1 MSNYFENFPSNLYS
15 FGDGENPVYFQRL
28 SRYVDLIDQVKDDI
42 GGYIEYEILEGD
54 RPDTLAYRLYG
65 TSEYEWT
72 FFSMNERLRETG
84 WPMKL
89 QDVYDYAQTKAYK
102 NYTCNINLEV
112 DSDALILYGDSASG
126 QQMLLSGLAPLY
138 DIGQAV
144 ILGEQ
149 QGVVTA
155 KNLAVGEITVRI
167 DSAIANPITPLNQ
180 TYLSYDDGV
189 SNVLSLTSSK
199 YEYEG
204 THHFVD
210 SAGDEIDYFY
220 SNAVGKIPVT
230 NLEYL
235 IAQNQESKRIRV
247 IKKQFID
254 KIVGEHKRLTSR

>member
-1 MSNYFENFPSNLYS
+1 MSNYFENFPRNLYR
-15 FGDGENPVYFQRL
+15 FGNGEDPVYFQRL
-28 SRYVDLIDQVKDDI
+28 SKYVDLIDQVRDDV
-42 GGYIEYEILEGD
+42 GGYLEYEILEGD
-54 RPDTLAYRLYG
+54 RPDTLAHRLYG
-65 TSEYEWT
+65 KGEYEWT

-89 QDVYDYAQTKAYK
+89 QDVYEYAQTKAYK

-112 DSDALILYGDSASG
+112 DSASLALYGDSVSG
-126 QQMLLSGLAPLY
+126 QQMLLSGIAPLY
-138 DIGQAV
+138 DVGQAV
-144 ILGEQ
+144 ILGQQ
-149 QGVVTA
+149 QG
-155 KNLAVGEITVRI
+155 I
-167 DSAIANPITPLNQ
+167 AIANPITPLNQ
-180 TYLSYDDGV
+180 TYLSYGDGT

-204 THHFVD
+204 THHFID

-220 SNAVGKIPVT
+220 SNAAGKIPVT

-235 IAQNQESKRIRV
+235 IAQNQESRKIRV

>member
-1 MSNYFENFPSNLYS
+1 MSNYFENFPRNLYR
-15 FGDGENPVYFQRL
+15 FGDGEDPVYFQRL
-28 SRYVDLIDQVKDDI
+28 SKYVDLIDQVRDDV
-42 GGYIEYEILEGD
+42 GGYLEYEILEGD
-54 RPDTLAYRLYG
+54 RPDTLAHRLYG
-65 TSEYEWT
+65 KGEYEWT

-112 DSDALILYGDSASG
+112 DSASLALYGDSASG
-126 QQMLLSGLAPLY
+126 QQMLLSG
-138 DIGQAV
+138 
-144 ILGEQ
+144 
-149 QGVVTA
+149 
-155 KNLAVGEITVRI
+155 
-167 DSAIANPITPLNQ
+167 AIANPITPLNQ
-180 TYLSYDDGV
+180 TYLSYGDGT

-220 SNAVGKIPVT
+220 SNAAGKIPVT

-235 IAQNQESKRIRV
+235 IAQNQESRKIRV

>member
-1 MSNYFENFPSNLYS
+1 MRCS
-15 FGDGENPVYFQRL
+15 F
-28 SRYVDLIDQVKDDI
+28 
-42 GGYIEYEILEGD
+42 
-54 RPDTLAYRLYG
+54 
-65 TSEYEWT
+65 SE
-72 FFSMNERLRETG
+72 
-84 WPMKL
+84 
-89 QDVYDYAQTKAYK
+89 
-102 NYTCNINLEV
+102 NINLEV

-126 QQMLLSGLAPLY
+126 QQMLLSGLASLY

-210 SAGDEIDYFY
+210 SAGDEIDYFF